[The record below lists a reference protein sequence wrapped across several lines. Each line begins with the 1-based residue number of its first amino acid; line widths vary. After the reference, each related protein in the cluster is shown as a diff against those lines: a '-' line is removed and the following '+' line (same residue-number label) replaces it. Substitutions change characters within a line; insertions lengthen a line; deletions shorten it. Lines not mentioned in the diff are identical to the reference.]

1 MQIKLVIAVC
11 LILYA
16 NGLIAEDL
24 EQGIFTFAG
33 YTDLTFTN
41 SDNQSQ
47 TAYKLAPIFLIQPSD
62 RFHLEAEFEFSIND
76 SGESESEI
84 EYLDL
89 HYFATDTI
97 TLTVGKVL
105 LPFAHFGPHLHPS
118 WINKLPSQPAIY
130 GGHHGDGLVEGLLPI
145 LSDVGIMYQ
154 QVLPFSSKH
163 RLYVDAFVSNGP
175 TSSPLH
181 ADEGHGD
188 QAAHEEASHDDEA
201 IHDEDEEHHEDG
213 DVEEEH
219 DEEVVHNEDEEHDD
233 GDAGTEDEHD
243 DEEGNLYSTN

>member
-11 LILYA
+11 LILCA
-16 NGLIAEDL
+16 NELIAKDL
-24 EQGIFTFAG
+24 EQGTFVFAG
-33 YTDLTFTN
+33 YTDLTYTDV
-41 SDNQSQ
+41 DNQSR
-47 TAYKLAPIFLIQPSD
+47 TAYKFAPIFLIQPSD
-62 RFHLEAEFEFSIND
+62 RFHLEAEFEFAIDD
-76 SGESESEI
+76 SGESETEI

-175 TSSPLH
+175 TASSLH
-181 ADEGHGD
+181 ADDGHGD
-188 QAAHEEASHDDEA
+188 QAAHEETSHDDEA
-201 IHDEDEEHHEDG
+201 IHDEEEEHH
-213 DVEEEH
+213 
-219 DEEVVHNEDEEHDD
+219 
-233 GDAGTEDEHD
+233 
-243 DEEGNLYSTN
+243 